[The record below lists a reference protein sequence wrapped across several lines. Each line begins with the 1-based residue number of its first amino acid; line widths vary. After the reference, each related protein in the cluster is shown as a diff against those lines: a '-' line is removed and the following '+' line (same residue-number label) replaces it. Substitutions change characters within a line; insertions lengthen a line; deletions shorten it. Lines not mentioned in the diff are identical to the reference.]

1 MEVLFNQAHL
11 LSQPSWGYVAIAGA
25 QSDFPPHQTV
35 VITQIL
41 WAVTWHIVGSQ
52 WILTESRYRN
62 HFFSTTLLPRVKHT
76 PAATRQKYSPTA
88 QAMEGGSV
96 VGKSRFQVPAA
107 TRKGNIGCLRCQSQE
122 WEQMWKS
129 NTGFHKYKLF
139 ICVLRKPIHRSSRP
153 LSPRGSFLPN
163 GRRVAIFFLV
173 AVWVLA
179 GWQGVGWAVQWPPGR
194 WGQPGQ
200 GECLLPLIFSE
211 WAP

>member
-1 MEVLFNQAHL
+1 MGSHLTQSRSSMNTYWIKNLDMVLFQQL
-11 LSQPSWGYVAIAGA
+11 PLPELSTLHQQQDKSTALQLRQWRGGA
-25 QSDFPPHQTV
+25 
-35 VITQIL
+35 
-41 WAVTWHIVGSQ
+41 A
-52 WILTESRYRN
+52 
-62 HFFSTTLLPRVKHT
+62 
-76 PAATRQKYSPTA
+76 
-88 QAMEGGSV
+88 

-107 TRKGNIGCLRCQSQE
+107 TRKGNIGCPRCQSQE

-129 NTGFHKYKLF
+129 NTGFQKHKLF

-153 LSPRGSFLPN
+153 LSPRSSFLPN
-163 GRRVAIFFLV
+163 GWRVAIFFLV

-179 GWQGVGWAVQWPPGR
+179 GWQSVGWAVQWPPGR